1 MTINGIEEFCE
12 IRAAAP
18 LVRIAL
24 SVQLPTKIPPI
35 SSFSTI
41 CCASAAPVTPT
52 TISCA
57 SFWRTDNLAS
67 SVAPQA
73 FTTGVADVDADEDVA
88 PASADA
94 EYEGVGGGESGVDD
108 VHAASAAHT
117 TATVPVVTALR
128 IHA

>member
-1 MTINGIEEFCE
+1 VTISGIGEFCE

-57 SFWRTDNLAS
+57 SFWRTDSFAS
-67 SVAPQA
+67 SLAPQLFA
-73 FTTGVADVDADEDVA
+73 TGTVVGDADEDA
-88 PASADA
+88 
-94 EYEGVGGGESGVDD
+94 
-108 VHAASAAHT
+108 
-117 TATVPVVTALR
+117 
-128 IHA
+128 